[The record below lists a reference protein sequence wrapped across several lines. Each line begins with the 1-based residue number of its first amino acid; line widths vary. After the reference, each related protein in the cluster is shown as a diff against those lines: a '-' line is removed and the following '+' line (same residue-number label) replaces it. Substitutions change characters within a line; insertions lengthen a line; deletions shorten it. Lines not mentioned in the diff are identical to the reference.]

1 MSTCNVYL
9 PRIVL
14 LLALG
19 LGTQR
24 AFAQTPHLGA
34 PVAESDVAAW
44 SLNVLPDGT
53 GLPPG
58 SGTSAEGA
66 TIYAQKCAACHG
78 PNGEGG
84 ISAALVGG
92 EPLTSGID
100 TRKTIANFWPYA
112 TTLFDFTRRAMPWLQ
127 PRTLTNDEVYALTA
141 YLLALNDII
150 GDSDVMNADTL
161 PEVRMPNRD
170 GFVLRFPELT
180 PGAD

>member
-1 MSTCNVYL
+1 MSMHRLMSRKTG
-9 PRIVL
+9 IAVL
-14 LLALG
+14 IAFSGHMQSAL
-19 LGTQR
+19 
-24 AFAQTPHLGA
+24 AQTPHLGM
-34 PVAESDVAAW
+34 PVSEADIAAW
-44 SLNVLPDGT
+44 SLTVFPDGT

-58 SGTSAEGA
+58 GGTAAQGAPVFAE
-66 TIYAQKCAACHG
+66 KCVACHG

-100 TRKTIANFWPYA
+100 TRKTIRNFWPYA
-112 TTLFDFTRRAMPWLQ
+112 TTLFDFIRRAMPWLA

-150 GDSDVMNADTL
+150 DEDDVVNAETL

-170 GFVLRFPELT
+170 GFMDRFPDVM
-180 PGAD
+180 P